1 MTSKITFGQDGLVP
15 GIVQDATTGRVLML
29 GYLNKESLKLTTETG
44 NVHFWS
50 RSRSEMW
57 EKGATSGNYLT
68 VVSITTDCDT
78 DALLIKAHPQGPT
91 CHTGAVGCFGGDSL
105 GEGFAELE
113 RLWSTI
119 IDRVA
124 SQTPGSYTAKL
135 AAAGPDLTGRKL
147 VEEATETLIAAK
159 NHEQGD
165 SAERVIEESADVLYH
180 LLALLAE
187 RGIPARSV
195 IAELE
200 SRAR

>member
-44 NVHFWS
+44 RVHFWS

-57 EKGATSGNYLT
+57 EKGATSGNYLD
-68 VVSITTDCDT
+68 VVSITADCDT

-91 CHTGAVGCFGGDSL
+91 CHTGAVGCFEDGSL

-119 IDRVA
+119 TDRVA
-124 SQTPGSYTAKL
+124 APTPDSYTARL

-159 NHEQGD
+159 NHEEGG
-165 SAERVIEESADVLYH
+165 STERVIEESADVLYH

-195 IAELE
+195 IAELDR
-200 SRAR
+200 RAR